1 MKMTSVSIAIIGLLA
16 TASLTAAASGA
27 NSPAAAPNCKAIF
40 KQYPVAAKCHG
51 NPLCNQKNAE
61 NRIARKNA
69 GCPVSSHEK

>member
-27 NSPAAAPNCKAIF
+27 NSAAAPNCKAIF

-61 NRIARKNA
+61 NRIARKTA
-69 GCPVSSHEK
+69 GCPVSSHDK